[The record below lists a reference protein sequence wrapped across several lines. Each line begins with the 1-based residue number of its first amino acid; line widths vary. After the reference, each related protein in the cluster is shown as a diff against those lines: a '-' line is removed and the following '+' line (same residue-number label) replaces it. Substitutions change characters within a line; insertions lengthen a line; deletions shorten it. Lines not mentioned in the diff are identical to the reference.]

1 MGRATWRWSAL
12 FCLRRRP
19 RMRAHARGPPLRPD
33 PESGDLLPLT
43 GVALYDE
50 SRTREAAAAA
60 LSGSGKS
67 ASRSWDRWSTSPSP
81 AWPPPSSPPSGRGV
95 DLWKWPLLQAA
106 QLAPK
111 SVVWANLYLALLN
124 LMPAYPLDGGRIL
137 RAFFSRTLDLSSA
150 TRRAVSIST
159 AIAMVLIFAGL
170 FSDNW
175 LTMVGVIVF
184 SAAQLEERALVFQ
197 SVLDN
202 VRLEEVMLTD
212 FATLSPADTL
222 EDALEKAVHSL
233 QDDFPVVRGSD
244 MVGVI
249 SKQRILDALRAE
261 GNGYVQAVMNKIFE
275 VSVRQDSLGSAFR
288 KLTARN
294 SSIIPVVEDQ
304 RLIGIVTLQNL
315 MHSMALLAESRKLRR
330 DEARIL
336 GIKSRASRSIA
347 EGSALSLRCRSLPNL
362 RSLFDG
368 SDGLPSGRHGS
379 EQPHGFRLLHRRNL
393 LQPRQHCIR
402 NLPVDVDH
410 GDCLARLPLD
420 ILLGRSPSRARNLQC

>member
-1 MGRATWRWSAL
+1 MRSWSIPVGRLFGVDVRIHLTFFVLPMFIFWTEYAVHQGSANGPRDL
-12 FCLRRRP
+12 ALAGIILACVAAHECGHMLAARRVGLIP
-19 RMRAHARGPPLRPD
+19 KAVI
-33 PESGDLLPLT
+33 LLPLT
-43 GVALYDE
+43 GVALYE
-50 SRTREAAAAA
+50 EPRVEKPQPAALLWKREVRLALIGPLVSLALAGVAAAAVTA
-60 LSGSGKS
+60 
-67 ASRSWDRWSTSPSP
+67 
-81 AWPPPSSPPSGRGV
+81 SGRDV
-95 DLWKWPLLQAA
+95 NLWKWPFLQSAN
-106 QLAPK
+106 LPR
-111 SVVWANLYLALLN
+111 SVVWANLYLAIFN

-137 RAFFSRTLDLSSA
+137 RAFLSRTLDASTA
-150 TRRAVSIST
+150 TRRAVSISN
-159 AIAMVLIFAGL
+159 AIAMVLMLAGL
-170 FSDNW
+170 FSDSW

-275 VSVRQDSLGSAFR
+275 VSLRQDTLGSAFR

-315 MHSMALLAESRKLRR
+315 MHSMTLLAESRKLRR
-330 DEARIL
+330 DEAE
-336 GIKSRASRSIA
+336 S
-347 EGSALSLRCRSLPNL
+347 
-362 RSLFDG
+362 
-368 SDGLPSGRHGS
+368 
-379 EQPHGFRLLHRRNL
+379 
-393 LQPRQHCIR
+393 
-402 NLPVDVDH
+402 
-410 GDCLARLPLD
+410 
-420 ILLGRSPSRARNLQC
+420 

>member
-1 MGRATWRWSAL
+1 MRSWSIPMGRLFGVDVRVHLTFVVLPLFIFWTEYAAHQGSANGPRDL
-12 FCLRRRP
+12 ALVGIILACVAAHECGQMLAARRVGLIP
-19 RMRAHARGPPLRPD
+19 KAVI
-33 PESGDLLPLT
+33 LLPLT

-50 SRTREAAAAA
+50 SRVQKTPLTGLTWKRDIRLALIGPLVSLALACLAAAAITA
-60 LSGSGKS
+60 
-67 ASRSWDRWSTSPSP
+67 
-81 AWPPPSSPPSGRGV
+81 SGRGV
-95 DLWKWPLLQAA
+95 ELWKWPFLQAA
-106 QLAPK
+106 NLPR
-111 SVVWANLYLALLN
+111 SLVWANLYLAILN
-124 LMPAYPLDGGRIL
+124 LMPAYPLDGGRVL
-137 RAFFSRTLDLSSA
+137 RALLSRTLVASTA
-150 TRRAVSIST
+150 TRRAVSISN
-159 AIAMVLIFAGL
+159 AIAMVLMLAGL
-170 FSDNW
+170 FSDSW

-249 SKQRILDALRAE
+249 SKQRILEALRAE

-275 VSVRQDSLGSAFR
+275 VSLRQDSLSSAFR

-304 RLIGIVTLQNL
+304 HLIGIVTLQNL

-330 DEARIL
+330 DEAE
-336 GIKSRASRSIA
+336 S
-347 EGSALSLRCRSLPNL
+347 
-362 RSLFDG
+362 
-368 SDGLPSGRHGS
+368 
-379 EQPHGFRLLHRRNL
+379 
-393 LQPRQHCIR
+393 
-402 NLPVDVDH
+402 
-410 GDCLARLPLD
+410 
-420 ILLGRSPSRARNLQC
+420 

>member
-1 MGRATWRWSAL
+1 MFIFWTDYATRQSNANGPRDLAL
-12 FCLRRRP
+12 VGIILACVAAHECGHMLAARRFGLIP
-19 RMRAHARGPPLRPD
+19 KAVI
-33 PESGDLLPLT
+33 LLPLT

-50 SRTREAAAAA
+50 SRIGEAAAATLLWKREIRLA
-60 LSGSGKS
+60 LVGPLVNL
-67 ASRSWDRWSTSPSP
+67 ALACLAAAVVT
-81 AWPPPSSPPSGRGV
+81 AAGRGV
-95 DLWKWPLLQAA
+95 DLWKWPFLQARN
-106 QLAPK
+106 LPK
-111 SVVWANLYLALLN
+111 SLVWANLYLAVLN

-137 RAFFSRTLDLSSA
+137 RAFFSRTLDASAA
-150 TRRAVSIST
+150 TRRAVSISN
-159 AIAMVLIFAGL
+159 AIAMVLMLAGL

-315 MHSMALLAESRKLRR
+315 MHSMALLAESRKLQR
-330 DEARIL
+330 DE
-336 GIKSRASRSIA
+336 
-347 EGSALSLRCRSLPNL
+347 
-362 RSLFDG
+362 
-368 SDGLPSGRHGS
+368 S
-379 EQPHGFRLLHRRNL
+379 E
-393 LQPRQHCIR
+393 
-402 NLPVDVDH
+402 
-410 GDCLARLPLD
+410 
-420 ILLGRSPSRARNLQC
+420 

>member
-1 MGRATWRWSAL
+1 MRSWSIPIGRLFGVDVRIHLTFFILPVFIVWTDYVAHKDNATGPRDLIIVGIILACVAAHECGHI
-12 FCLRRRP
+12 FAARRVGLIP
-19 RMRAHARGPPLRPD
+19 KAVI
-33 PESGDLLPLT
+33 LLPRT
-43 GVALYDE
+43 EKPQPAALVWQ
-50 SRTREAAAAA
+50 REVRLALIGPLVSLALACLAAAVVTA
-60 LSGSGKS
+60 
-67 ASRSWDRWSTSPSP
+67 
-81 AWPPPSSPPSGRGV
+81 SGRGIE
-95 DLWKWPLLQAA
+95 LWKWPFLQATN
-106 QLAPK
+106 LPK
-111 SVVWANLYLALLN
+111 SLVWANLYLVIFN

-137 RAFFSRTLDLSSA
+137 RAFLSRTLDASTA
-150 TRRAVSIST
+150 TRRAVSISN
-159 AIAMVLIFAGL
+159 AIAMVLMLAGL
-170 FSDNW
+170 FSDSW

-275 VSVRQDSLGSAFR
+275 VSLRQDSLGSAFR

-315 MHSMALLAESRKLRR
+315 MHSMALLAESRKLQRE
-330 DEARIL
+330 EA
-336 GIKSRASRSIA
+336 
-347 EGSALSLRCRSLPNL
+347 E
-362 RSLFDG
+362 
-368 SDGLPSGRHGS
+368 
-379 EQPHGFRLLHRRNL
+379 
-393 LQPRQHCIR
+393 
-402 NLPVDVDH
+402 
-410 GDCLARLPLD
+410 
-420 ILLGRSPSRARNLQC
+420 

>member
-1 MGRATWRWSAL
+1 MRSWSIPVGRLFGVDVRIHLTFLILPPFIFWTEYAAHQGSANGPRDMAL
-12 FCLRRRP
+12 VGIILVCVAAHECGHLLAARRFGLIP
-19 RMRAHARGPPLRPD
+19 KALI
-33 PESGDLLPLT
+33 LLPLT

-50 SRTREAAAAA
+50 SRGEKSQHATLVWQREVRLALVGPLVSITLAA
-60 LSGSGKS
+60 LSAAVITASGL
-67 ASRSWDRWSTSPSP
+67 
-81 AWPPPSSPPSGRGV
+81 GIE
-95 DLWKWPLLQAA
+95 LWKWPFLQASN
-106 QLAPK
+106 LPR
-111 SVVWANLYLALLN
+111 SLVWANLYLALLN
-124 LMPAYPLDGGRIL
+124 FMPAYPLDGGRIL
-137 RAFFSRTLDLSSA
+137 RAFFSRTLDASSA
-150 TRRAVSIST
+150 SRRAVSISN
-159 AIAMVLIFAGL
+159 AIAMVLMIAGL
-170 FSDNW
+170 FSDSW

-233 QDDFPVVRGSD
+233 QDDFPVVRGMD

-249 SKQRILDALRAE
+249 SRQRILDALRAE

-275 VSVRQDSLGSAFR
+275 VSLRQDSLGSAFR

-330 DEARIL
+330 DETD
-336 GIKSRASRSIA
+336 S
-347 EGSALSLRCRSLPNL
+347 
-362 RSLFDG
+362 
-368 SDGLPSGRHGS
+368 
-379 EQPHGFRLLHRRNL
+379 
-393 LQPRQHCIR
+393 
-402 NLPVDVDH
+402 
-410 GDCLARLPLD
+410 
-420 ILLGRSPSRARNLQC
+420 

>member
-1 MGRATWRWSAL
+1 MRSWSIPIGRLFGVDVRIHLTFFILPMFIFWTDYLAHKDNATGPRDLAIVGIILACVAAHECGHMLAARRMGLVPKAVI
-12 FCLRRRP
+12 
-19 RMRAHARGPPLRPD
+19 
-33 PESGDLLPLT
+33 LLPLT

-50 SRTREAAAAA
+50 PRTEKPQPAARLWVREIRLALVGPLVSLVLAGLAASVVIA
-60 LSGSGKS
+60 
-67 ASRSWDRWSTSPSP
+67 
-81 AWPPPSSPPSGRGV
+81 SGRGIE
-95 DLWKWPLLQAA
+95 LGKWPFLQATN
-106 QLAPK
+106 LPK
-111 SVVWANLYLALLN
+111 SVVWANLYLAAFN

-137 RAFFSRTLDLSSA
+137 RAFLSRTLDASTA
-150 TRRAVSIST
+150 TRRAVSISN
-159 AIAMVLIFAGL
+159 AIAMVLMLAGL
-170 FSDNW
+170 FSDSW

-261 GNGYVQAVMNKIFE
+261 GNGYVQAVMNKLFE
-275 VSVRQDSLGSAFR
+275 VSLRQDTLGSAFR

-315 MHSMALLAESRKLRR
+315 MHSMALLAESRKLQR
-330 DEARIL
+330 E
-336 GIKSRASRSIA
+336 
-347 EGSALSLRCRSLPNL
+347 E
-362 RSLFDG
+362 
-368 SDGLPSGRHGS
+368 S
-379 EQPHGFRLLHRRNL
+379 E
-393 LQPRQHCIR
+393 
-402 NLPVDVDH
+402 
-410 GDCLARLPLD
+410 
-420 ILLGRSPSRARNLQC
+420 S

>member
-1 MGRATWRWSAL
+1 MRSWSIPVGRLFGVDVRLHLTFFVLPMFIFWTDYAAHQGNATGPRDLAIVGIIL
-12 FCLRRRP
+12 ACVGAHECGHMLAARRVGLIP
-19 RMRAHARGPPLRPD
+19 KAVI
-33 PESGDLLPLT
+33 LLPLT
-43 GVALYDE
+43 GVVLYDE
-50 SRTREAAAAA
+50 PRTEKPQPAALLWKREIRLALVGPLVSLALACLAAAVVTA
-60 LSGSGKS
+60 
-67 ASRSWDRWSTSPSP
+67 
-81 AWPPPSSPPSGRGV
+81 SGRGG
-95 DLWKWPLLQAA
+95 DLWQWPFLQAA
-106 QLAPK
+106 KLPK
-111 SVVWANLYLALLN
+111 SLVWANLYLAVLN

-137 RAFFSRTLDLSSA
+137 RAFFSRTLDASAA
-150 TRRAVSIST
+150 TRRAVSISN
-159 AIAMVLIFAGL
+159 AIAMVLMIAGL
-170 FSDNW
+170 FSDSW

-249 SKQRILDALRAE
+249 SKQRILDTLQAE

-275 VSVRQDSLGSAFR
+275 VSLRQDSLGSAFR

-315 MHSMALLAESRKLRR
+315 MHSMALLAETRKLRR
-330 DEARIL
+330 DEAE
-336 GIKSRASRSIA
+336 S
-347 EGSALSLRCRSLPNL
+347 
-362 RSLFDG
+362 
-368 SDGLPSGRHGS
+368 
-379 EQPHGFRLLHRRNL
+379 
-393 LQPRQHCIR
+393 
-402 NLPVDVDH
+402 
-410 GDCLARLPLD
+410 
-420 ILLGRSPSRARNLQC
+420 

>member
-1 MGRATWRWSAL
+1 MRSWSIPIGRLFGVDVRIHLTFLLLPVFIFCTDYALNKDNATGPRDLAL
-12 FCLRRRP
+12 VGIVLACVAAHEAAHMLAARRIGLIP
-19 RMRAHARGPPLRPD
+19 KAVI
-33 PESGDLLPLT
+33 LLPLT

-50 SRTREAAAAA
+50 SRVE
-60 LSGSGKS
+60 K
-67 ASRSWDRWSTSPSP
+67 PQSP
-81 AWPPPSSPPSGRGV
+81 ALLWQREVRLALIGPLASFALACLVTAVVAGAGHGE
-95 DLWKWPLLQAA
+95 DLWRFPFLQARN
-106 QLAPK
+106 LPK
-111 SVVWANLYLALLN
+111 SLVWANLWIAILN

-137 RAFFSRTLDLSSA
+137 RAYFSRTGDASTA

-159 AIAMVLIFAGL
+159 AVAMVLMIAGP
-170 FSDNW
+170 FSNNW

-233 QDDFPVVRGSD
+233 QDDFPVVRGMD

-275 VSVRQDSLGSAFR
+275 VSLRQDTLSSAFR
-288 KLTARN
+288 KLTSRN

-315 MHSMALLAESRKLRR
+315 MHSMALLAETRKLRR
-330 DEARIL
+330 DEAE
-336 GIKSRASRSIA
+336 S
-347 EGSALSLRCRSLPNL
+347 
-362 RSLFDG
+362 
-368 SDGLPSGRHGS
+368 
-379 EQPHGFRLLHRRNL
+379 
-393 LQPRQHCIR
+393 
-402 NLPVDVDH
+402 
-410 GDCLARLPLD
+410 
-420 ILLGRSPSRARNLQC
+420 